1 MSDSVAAPLPGF
13 PTSASAA
20 PAVASA
26 ATPAET
32 PSQDAPSGVVP
43 GPGERVSEGAAGRA
57 LTDAAGSAPE
67 PGGRAQ
73 RAAESE
79 TLTEQGI
86 HLCRTARWRAAIE
99 PLRRAAELD
108 PLNFAAFYYLG
119 DAYNHAD
126 TLPAALEAF
135 EAATRLRPDHWRALK
150 GVGIVLDRMRR
161 PQEAA
166 AAYQRAR
173 DAQSKTVSR

>member
-1 MSDSVAAPLPGF
+1 MSDTIAAPLPGF

-32 PSQDAPSGVVP
+32 PSQDAPSGVAP
-43 GPGERVSEGAAGRA
+43 GPAEGAGEAASRA
-57 LTDAAGSAPE
+57 LTDAAGPAPDL
-67 PGGRAQ
+67 GGRAQ

-86 HLCRTARWRAAIE
+86 HLCRTARWRTAIE
-99 PLRRAAELD
+99 PLRRATELD
-108 PLNFAAFYYLG
+108 PLNFAAFYHLG